1 MALEKIDPHDEKASE
16 GEIRT
21 ALARF
26 LITSIHD
33 GSSVLASEAV
43 YGFENRRADFI
54 YADDY
59 SHAYEIKSDFDTTLR
74 LQAQISEY
82 TNTFDYVSVLT
93 TPRLLADVRKE
104 IPRRVGLL
112 VFRDRQIFLVRK
124 AIQIRSLSKIH
135 LAASISKSNLSQALS
150 TASRTQSVDEIR
162 RRAIRELTLQQLRA
176 AFLEEMKCRFSDTTR
191 LFLDEVDQS
200 VEAED
205 LLLLR
210 RGSRLSF

>member
-1 MALEKIDPHDEKASE
+1 MRRKDPYEKSSE
-16 GEIRT
+16 DEIRA

-26 LITSIHD
+26 LITSIYD
-33 GSSVLASEAV
+33 RSPVLASEAV

-82 TNTFDYVSVLT
+82 TKTFDYVSVLT

-112 VFRDRQIFLVRK
+112 VFRDRQISLVRK
-124 AIQIRSLSKIH
+124 ATQIRSLSKRH
-135 LAASISKSNLSQALS
+135 LASSISKTSLTQALS
-150 TASRTQSVDEIR
+150 VVSRAQSVDEIR
-162 RRAIRELTLQQLRA
+162 RRAASELTLQQLRT
-176 AFLEEMKCRFSDTTR
+176 AFLEELKYRFAETTR
-191 LFLDEVDQS
+191 LFLNEIDQN
-200 VEAED
+200 VEDED